1 VETGP
6 VHTGN
11 FAKISGILFTRA
23 AFCSRTSITW
33 GIIMISGRRVRKLVG
48 IGVAASL
55 AGSPVIAA
63 KPAPDT
69 CWMATER
76 EAYELR
82 ALQSLLMVASLKCNI
97 MGETS
102 VADGYNRFVT
112 ASQGLLSKSASVLM
126 LRFKRLGGG
135 SAASQMD
142 DFTTELA
149 NGFSATAMGAN
160 ACAKAAD
167 AADMAASLT
176 PSDLA
181 QLARTLTPLPATRV
195 VCAMDAV
202 RSAAK

>member
-1 VETGP
+1 MV
-6 VHTGN
+6 
-11 FAKISGILFTRA
+11 
-23 AFCSRTSITW
+23 SR
-33 GIIMISGRRVRKLVG
+33 GRLRQAMAIV
-48 IGVAASL
+48 VAASL
-55 AGSPVIAA
+55 AGPDVLAA
-63 KPAPDT
+63 KPPVDT
-69 CWMATER
+69 CWMQAER

-97 MGETS
+97 MGETG

-195 VCAMDAV
+195 VCALDAV